1 MLAAV
6 GVEQIL
12 AHHQPLVERAVLVAA
27 ALVVTV

>member
-1 MLAAV
+1 MLAGV

-12 AHHQPLVERAVLVAA
+12 AHHQLLVERAVRVAA